1 MNGTCQPSPGI
12 SSGVSRGSIVPPQH
26 CSRCRSQ
33 FLRPTVMLAW
43 AYNMWSSYKTRQMND
58 SRGKELRRLETDH
71 TEYAQL
77 LPACLNCHTRTVGS
91 HSPGTKQSLS
101 CTMYR
106 VVWRVYLVSHLAA
119 PFSPLLQH
127 LITLLQHL
135 ITFNTSS
142 PCCNLRAFSE

>member
-1 MNGTCQPSPGI
+1 MAP
-12 SSGVSRGSIVPPQH
+12 VSHHQVFRARVSHVSIVPPQH

-33 FLRPTVMLAW
+33 FLRPTVRLAW

-106 VVWRVYLVSHLAA
+106 VVWRVYLVSRHCCTTTAATPHHLATT
-119 PFSPLLQH
+119 PHHLQH
-127 LITLLQHL
+127 LITLLQPAS
-135 ITFNTSS
+135 IF
-142 PCCNLRAFSE
+142 